1 MFTEKDL
8 QQIEKH
14 GLTPDAVERQLEN
27 FRRGFPF
34 LKVVRA
40 ASPGDGV
47 MVVGDAEAAAA
58 VARYEREAD
67 RLGIVKFVPASG
79 AATRMFKELFE
90 FVNEGKRGKGIDT
103 LLDNIGRFAFWPE
116 LKAVLPPD
124 ADDKATVRAIVKDGL
139 GYGQKPK
146 GLVTFHAYPEGA
158 RKAVEEHLVEG
169 AVYAAARGVARIH
182 FTVSPE
188 HIAGFETLL
197 AEKVPVYEQRFGI
210 RYDISF
216 SVQKPS
222 TDTIAVNPDN
232 TPFRQDDGTLLFRPA
247 GHGALIENL
256 NEIDADVV
264 FIKNID
270 NVTTDALR
278 GDTIRYKKVLAGIL
292 LDLQERAFE
301 YLKALEVGGAELEP
315 IVEFIEKRLCVKLP
329 GSYDSAMLRAVLDRP
344 IRVCGMVRNEGEP
357 GGGPFWVGNPDGT
370 QSLQIAES
378 SQIGPDD
385 LPLMRSATHFNP
397 VDLVCGMKNS
407 KGVRFD
413 LRRYTDPSTGFI
425 SSKSSGGRDLRA
437 QELPGLWNGAMAKW
451 NTVFVDVP
459 ITTFSPV
466 KVVQDLLRPQHQ

>member
-47 MVVGDAEAAAA
+47 LVVGDAEAAAA

-197 AEKVPVYEQRFGI
+197 AEKVPVYERRFGI

-329 GSYDSAMLRAVLDRP
+329 GSYDSAVLRAVLDRP

-378 SQIGPDD
+378 SQISPDD